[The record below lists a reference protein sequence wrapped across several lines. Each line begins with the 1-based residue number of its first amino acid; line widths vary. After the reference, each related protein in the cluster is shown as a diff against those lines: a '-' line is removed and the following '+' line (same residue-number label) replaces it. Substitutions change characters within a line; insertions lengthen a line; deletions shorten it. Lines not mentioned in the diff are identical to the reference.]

1 MTSHATRPPRTLL
14 DLVLTRTETEA
25 VACQPSAIFVDL
37 FPFLAGSLADKHPSP
52 LPAAHR
58 VYGEALCPSALWLSA
73 GLAEDCRE
81 DCDERLRQLQL
92 AGQRENE
99 KEKMTL

>member
-1 MTSHATRPPRTLL
+1 ML
-14 DLVLTRTETEA
+14 DLVLTRTETE
-25 VACQPSAIFVDL
+25 VVVCQPSAIFVDL
-37 FPFLAGSLADKHPSP
+37 FPFPALPSSDNGPCADKHPSP

>member
-1 MTSHATRPPRTLL
+1 ML